1 MSRRIDVIATTISG
15 SVRDWGKIREIAP
28 LFQKHGEDGVTVHAV
43 DTHRDARS
51 KACELVRSGCRILIS
66 AGGSGTFNSVVEGC
80 YDSGIEPETVTL
92 GFLRKG
98 SADLIG
104 KVLGM
109 PDEVEEAVKVF
120 VESIRADKVVPC
132 DVLLGS
138 SEEGDVP
145 ARHFVGYGGAE
156 IFGEIPHYTEN
167 RFIKYYKGYL
177 GQLFGDLGPFFIGTN
192 LAILGRFFTRRGRRK
207 YEWEISVDDQVVAQ
221 KRYQAMI
228 LVNGDL
234 GPDLPFAK
242 NVPLGSGDF
251 YLFAITDKGSIQLY
265 RQLKHAWD
273 STILEDPDRW
283 GFESY
288 RIKNRLVL
296 RPNTSDPFPVN
307 MDGSSLTC
315 RKSARIEIVGRIR
328 LLAR

>member
-15 SVRDWGKIREIAP
+15 SVRDWGKTREIAP
-28 LFQKHGEDGVTVHAV
+28 LFQKHGEYGVAVHAV

-80 YDSGIEPETVTL
+80 YDSGIEPAAVTL

-109 PDEVEEAVKVF
+109 PDEIEEAVKVF
-120 VESIRADKVVPC
+120 VDSIRADKVVPC

-156 IFGEIPHYTEN
+156 VFGEIPHYTEN

-192 LAILGRFFTRRGRRK
+192 LAILGRFFTRRGRGR
-207 YEWEISVDDQVVAQ
+207 YGWEISVDDQVVAQ
-221 KRYQAMI
+221 GRYQAMI

-242 NVPLGSGDF
+242 DVPLGSGNF
-251 YLFAITDKGSIQLY
+251 YLFTIADKGSIHLY

-273 STILEDPDRW
+273 STILEDPKRW

-288 RIKNRLVL
+288 RIMHHLVL
-296 RPNTSDPFPVN
+296 RPKTSDPFPVN
-307 MDGSSLTC
+307 MDGSALMC
-315 RKSARIEIVGRIR
+315 RKSARIEIFGRIR
-328 LLAR
+328 LLSR